1 MAATILILPGINGS
15 GPRHWQTFWE
25 KAHPEFQRVP
35 ERDWEHPVRRGWV
48 AALEAAVRQ
57 AGSRTILVAHSLACL
72 QVAHWAAK
80 TRLKVQS
87 ALLVAPPDPKRKAFP
102 KVAIG
107 FAPVPKKRLG
117 FPSLLV
123 ASSNDPYATLA
134 FSQGLAKAWGSRLV
148 SFGPQGHLN
157 SESDLRDWPRGF
169 RLLQVLMKEGSFSS
183 HD

>member
-1 MAATILILPGINGS
+1 LAAKVLILPGINGS

-35 ERDWEHPVRRGWV
+35 ERDWEHPVRRDWV
-48 AALEAAVRQ
+48 AALEAAVRRS
-57 AGSRTILVAHSLACL
+57 GPKTILVAHSLACL

-102 KVAIG
+102 KTAIG
-107 FAPVPKKRLG
+107 FAPVPKKLR
-117 FPSLLV
+117 FPSILV
-123 ASSNDPYATLA
+123 ASSNDPYGDLT
-134 FSQGLAKAWGSRLV
+134 FSRRCAEAWGSRLV

-157 SESDLRDWPRGF
+157 SESNLRDWPRGF